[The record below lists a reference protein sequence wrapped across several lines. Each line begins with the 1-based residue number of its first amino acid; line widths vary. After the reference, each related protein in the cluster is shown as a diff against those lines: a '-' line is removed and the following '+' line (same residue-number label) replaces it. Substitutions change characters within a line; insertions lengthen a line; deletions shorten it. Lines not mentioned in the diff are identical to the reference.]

1 MSPEE
6 NLNRKVPDH
15 PAPSAQV
22 KRAAIDHALNRFDR
36 KHRSRIQGFP
46 GLLRLMRR
54 TTSLVL
60 PTRRSFSMQDL
71 ESRAAPRKRSRVS
84 IGARYLVAASL
95 AVLVVG
101 SAVWV
106 SPDHFQL
113 ANAPSTPVGLKDHGL
128 AGDANFG
135 LAPVPPLSPPPSQNV
150 D

>member
-6 NLNRKVPDH
+6 NLMNKLPDH

-60 PTRRSFSMQDL
+60 PTRRRFSMKHAI
-71 ESRAAPRKRSRVS
+71 SHVMPRAISNATHNARF
-84 IGARYLVAASL
+84 GARYLVAASL
-95 AVLVVG
+95 A
-101 SAVWV
+101 A
-106 SPDHFQL
+106 
-113 ANAPSTPVGLKDHGL
+113 
-128 AGDANFG
+128 
-135 LAPVPPLSPPPSQNV
+135 
-150 D
+150 